1 LAITSS
7 PQAASITNSLASVA
21 IAIAIGRHPCTAATT
36 HPPKVGKFKVGN
48 ILSDV
53 CRSSK
58 TGFDF

>member
-1 LAITSS
+1 LAITAS

-21 IAIAIGRHPCTAATT
+21 IAIAIGHPCTAATT